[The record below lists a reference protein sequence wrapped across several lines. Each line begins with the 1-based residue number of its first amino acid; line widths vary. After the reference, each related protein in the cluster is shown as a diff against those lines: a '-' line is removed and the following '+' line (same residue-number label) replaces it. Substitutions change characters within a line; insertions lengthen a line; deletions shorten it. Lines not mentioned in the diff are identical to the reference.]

1 MLGSWDLKN
10 WMVFSDGESEGKYG
24 KINTNNWYMQMIL
37 EVIRSLYCNLSPAQS
52 SNSQVCFFC
61 YSSSDWL
68 VRFRMSECCKKS
80 RSLTDFLKMHW
91 SAKILKNEGDNL
103 ITFYLLSSPLA
114 NVFLSE
120 TIGNSLQVYVQE
132 QNSHNFWNTN

>member
-80 RSLTDFLKMHW
+80 RSLTDFLKIHW
-91 SAKILKNEGDNL
+91 RQKYLKMKV
-103 ITFYLLSSPLA
+103 IIS
-114 NVFLSE
+114 
-120 TIGNSLQVYVQE
+120 
-132 QNSHNFWNTN
+132 SHNFLSTVFPSCQCVPIWDHWKLTASIRPRAEFTQLLKY